1 MSTTPLPTLLSNDT
15 IAKVMA
21 DEFST
26 ARDHVVACGAGR
38 AVRNIYEADR
48 AKTLAVVQRLVDA
61 LEGTKSKPDWWR
73 HHPSEEWIYDALAD
87 AKYELGIEPTPEK
100 P

>member
-61 LEGTKSKPDWWR
+61 LY
-73 HHPSEEWIYDALAD
+73 SEVDATPPPFKESMDALAA
-87 AKYELGIEPTPEK
+87 AKSELGIEPTK